1 MNGLVCSGGSQEM
14 ELGESKGTDGKGG
27 MGIKGRGNK
36 SVEKWA
42 GEGKGGGDS
51 RGSKEMGS
59 QKGIEIR
66 ER

>member
-1 MNGLVCSGGSQEM
+1 M

-27 MGIKGRGNK
+27 VGIKGRGNK

-51 RGSKEMGS
+51 RGSREMGS